1 MRKSSLD
8 GRALLTL
15 PFVLLSLVTIN
26 ASAGDHKL
34 DPTFFAKADDAIQG
48 AIARHEIPGAVLI
61 AGTADQIVYRK
72 AYGYR
77 SLEPEKTPNALDTIY
92 DLASLSKNVGC
103 ATSLMVLVDRGK
115 LDVHQPVAK
124 YLPEFGQNG
133 KDAITVEQ
141 LLLHRGGLVPDN
153 PMKDYENGPNEAW
166 KKICALKTTYE
177 PGTKMVYTDVGF
189 IVLGKL
195 VERVS
200 GQPLDQFARENVFAP
215 LDMNDTS
222 YKPAKS
228 LRGRIAP
235 TEKRNGEWMIGDVH
249 DPRSWALGGVAGHAG
264 VFSTGDD
271 VARWVQMLLND
282 GALNGKRIMSEATM
296 REMLTKRCLA
306 DRTMCRGYGVDFT
319 SNLSNAPRGNRF
331 EKGTTFGHTGY
342 TGTAYWADPVN
353 KCFYVLLTN
362 RVHPTDSH
370 SKEVTALRRVVATAC
385 AEAFLGPA
393 PTTQESDHAAADQS
407 ASGRPA
413 DVYCGIDVLK
423 RDSFKQLDGRKVALI
438 TNHTGRDRD
447 GNWTVELL
455 HKDKNLQLVKLFSP
469 EHGLYGKLDEKVG
482 NTTDEKTGLPVFSL
496 YGKTT
501 RPNDE
506 MLAGVDTLVFDIQD
520 VGARFYTYSATLGIC
535 MEEAGKR
542 GIRFVVLDRP
552 NPITG
557 EIVDG
562 PLADEDR
569 LGFTAFRP
577 IATAHGMT
585 FGELA
590 KMYAGDFGVRCE
602 LLVVPCENWKRSMWW
617 DQTGLTWINP
627 SPNMRNT
634 TQALLY
640 TAVCLLEATNVSVG
654 RGTDQPFEL
663 FGAPWID
670 ARKLAAE
677 LNGAN
682 IPGLRFVPIEFTPTS
697 SVNKEKLCH
706 GIYVIVADRT
716 AVKPVEAGVTIAY
729 WIRKLFPND
738 FQADRVVRLLQNKAA
753 SDALLAGKSPEEI
766 IATWKEPLEQF
777 KRAREKYL
785 IYR

>member
-1 MRKSSLD
+1 MRKPSAD
-8 GRALLTL
+8 GPALLTL
-15 PFVLLSLVTIN
+15 LAVLLSLLTPTTARGTDRKV
-26 ASAGDHKL
+26 
-34 DPTFFAKADDAIQG
+34 DPAFFAKADRAIEG
-48 AIARHEIPGAVLI
+48 AIERHEIPGAVLI
-61 AGTADQIVYRK
+61 AGTADEIVYRK
-72 AYGYR
+72 AYGFR
-77 SLEPEKTPNALDTIY
+77 ALEPHKTPNSLDTIY

-115 LDVHQPVAK
+115 IDVHQPVAR
-124 YLPEFGQNG
+124 YLPEFAQNG
-133 KDAITVEQ
+133 KDAITVEH

-153 PMKDYENGPNEAW
+153 PMKDYQDGAEQAW
-166 KKICALKTTYE
+166 KNIFALKTTYE
-177 PGTKMVYTDVGF
+177 PGTKMVYSDVGF
-189 IVLGKL
+189 LVLGKL

-200 GQPLDQFARENVFAP
+200 GQPLDQFARENIFAP
-215 LDMNDTS
+215 LGMSDTS

-228 LRGRIAP
+228 LRDRIAP
-235 TEKRNGEWMIGDVH
+235 AEKRNGEWMIGDVH

-264 VFSTGDD
+264 VFSIGDD
-271 VARWVQMLLND
+271 VARWVQMLLN
-282 GALNGKRIMSEATM
+282 GGELNGKRILSEATV
-296 REMLTKRCLA
+296 REMLTPRRLP
-306 DRTMCRGYGVDFT
+306 DGTMCRGYGVDFT

-331 EKGTTFGHTGY
+331 DKGTTFGHTGY

-353 KCFYVLLTN
+353 KVFYVLLTN

-370 SKEVTALRRVVATAC
+370 SKEVTALRRAVATAC

-393 PTTQESDHAAADQS
+393 PTTQSSDHAAAGE
-407 ASGRPA
+407 AAGGG

-423 RDSFKQLDGRKVALI
+423 RDNFKQLDGRKVALI

-455 HKDKNLQLVKLFSP
+455 HNAKNLQLVKLFSP

-506 MLAGVDTLVFDIQD
+506 MLAGIDTLVFDIQD

-590 KMYAGDFGVRCE
+590 KMYAGEFGVKCD
-602 LLVVPCENWKRSMWW
+602 LLVVPCENWNRSMWW

-640 TAVCLLEATNVSVG
+640 TGICLLEATNVSVG
-654 RGTDQPFEL
+654 RGTDQPFEF

-677 LNGAN
+677 LNAAN
-682 IPGLRFVPIEFTPTS
+682 VPGLRFVPIEFTPAS
-697 SVNKEKLCH
+697 SVNKDKLCH
-706 GIYVIVADRT
+706 GIYVEVIDRT
-716 AVKPVEAGVTIAY
+716 AVKPVEAGVTVAY
-729 WIRKLFPND
+729 WIHKLLPND

-777 KRAREKYL
+777 KQKREKYL
-785 IYR
+785 MYR